1 MERNLQKEMNNNAL
15 TNPKPG
21 DYWSERFVGIC
32 IVLEITDDF
41 IYICNKKLEIDD
53 NHWTFDLTHITQL
66 TKEQFIEY
74 LSYSNNLE
82 LGTFCD
88 VSRNQKYYSFVE
100 DYLERKKNNRFT
112 VIIKNDS
119 IEEDIKAINRIQTF
133 IKLLID
139 TIETEKPK
147 LTNQTLI
154 YHIDRLTYTINNCE
168 RDLINA
174 IRFQSEPN
182 IT

>member
-1 MERNLQKEMNNNAL
+1 MERQIQKEMNSNAL

-21 DYWSERFVGIC
+21 DYWSEMLAGIC
-32 IVLEITDDF
+32 IVLEVTDNF
-41 IYICNKKLEIDD
+41 IYICNKKLEVDD
-53 NHWTFDLTHITQL
+53 DHWTFDLTHITQL

-74 LSYSNNLE
+74 LSYKNPE

-112 VIIKNDS
+112 VITKNNS
-119 IEEDIKAINRIQTF
+119 IAQDIEAINKIQSH
-133 IKLLID
+133 IKLLLD

-147 LTNQTLI
+147 LTNQNLI

-168 RDLINA
+168 RDLINT
-174 IRFQSEPN
+174 IRFHSEPK
-182 IT
+182 I